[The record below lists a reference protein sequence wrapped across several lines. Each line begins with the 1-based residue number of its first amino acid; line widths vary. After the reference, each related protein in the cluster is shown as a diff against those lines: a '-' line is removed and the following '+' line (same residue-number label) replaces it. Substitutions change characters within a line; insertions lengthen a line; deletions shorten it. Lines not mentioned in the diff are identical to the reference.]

1 MQDLQ
6 ACPANYHKTDWCT
19 FSSTYLSSRRKVVFG
34 TVSPNRSVVVP
45 MRHAAASTTRTVKKT
60 STFLTGL
67 LAMLVAAG
75 LLSSAGTAQAA
86 LIPVAGTITVDADY
100 GDSFK
105 LGDTSLPSP
114 NPAPGPPQRCSS
126 AVQVSC
132 AGASNS
138 HFPAFRSGP
147 MAVSAASHQPIPSS
161 ANS

>member
-6 ACPANYHKTDWCT
+6 GYPANCHKKSWSA
-19 FSSTYLSSRRKVVFG
+19 FSSTYTFG
-34 TVSPNRSVVVP
+34 HPEFIYETAPLDRSVVAP
-45 MRHAAASTTRTVKKT
+45 MRHAAALTIRTVKKT
-60 STFLTGL
+60 SSCLTGF
-67 LAMLVAAG
+67 LAMLFATG

-86 LIPVAGTITVDADY
+86 LIPVAGTIMVDADC

-132 AGASNS
+132 AGASNP
-138 HFPAFRSGP
+138 HFPARRSGP
-147 MAVSAASHQPIPSS
+147 MAVSADSHELIPSS
-161 ANS
+161 SNS